1 MVRRTPATP
10 LNARTQPVPGCAD
23 GHLLQAVLDNAV
35 DGIVVID
42 EHGVVQTFNRAAAR
56 MFGYEPL
63 EVIGRNVSML
73 MPEPYRT
80 RHDRY
85 LADYLRTGK
94 AKIIGIGRE
103 AVGLR
108 RDGTTFPIELAV
120 SELKTE
126 AGSVFTGIIR
136 DVTERKRLEREILE
150 VSEREQRRIGHDLHD
165 GLCQELA
172 GIAFLVQTMQQ
183 RLQTSGNVVP
193 ADAAQ
198 ITAML
203 QQAVQHARSLSRG
216 LYPVDPQPNGLVVA
230 LRQLAADTADLFNVD
245 CTFECAKPVELDNC
259 STATHLYR
267 IAQEAVRDAV
277 RHGRAAR
284 IRIEL
289 SESRGELELS
299 VSDDGLDPSQD
310 GRFTEDMTM
319 GMLRHRARVI
329 DGQLSIHPRAG
340 GGARVTCRIPVPVA
354 I

>member
-1 MVRRTPATP
+1 MLRKTSKTSLKTHGEPMPA
-10 LNARTQPVPGCAD
+10 RAD
-23 GHLLQAVLDNAV
+23 GRLLQGILDNAV

-42 EHGVVQTFNRAAAR
+42 ERGIVQTFNRAAAR
-56 MFGYEPL
+56 MFGYEPG
-63 EVIGRNVSML
+63 EVIGRNVSLL
-73 MPEPYRT
+73 MPEPYRG

-85 LADYLRTGK
+85 IADYLRTGK
-94 AKIIGIGRE
+94 AKIIGTGRE

-120 SELKTE
+120 SEVPTDE
-126 AGSVFTGIIR
+126 GPIFTGIVR
-136 DVTERKRLEREILE
+136 DVTERKRLEKEILE

-183 RLQTSGNVVP
+183 RLQTSGNVAP

-198 ITAML
+198 ITTML

-230 LRQLAADTADLFNVD
+230 LRQLAAMTADLFKVD
-245 CTFECAKPVELDNC
+245 CTFECATPVEMDNC

-284 IRIEL
+284 ISVEL
-289 SESRGELELS
+289 SESRGGLELS
-299 VSDDGLDPSQD
+299 VSDDGLDPSQE
-310 GRFTEDMTM
+310 GRFSEDMTM

-329 DGQLSIHPRAG
+329 GGQLSVRARPG
-340 GGARVTCRIPVPVA
+340 GGAQVTCHLPAQAAV
-354 I
+354 